1 MKKKFKCKGW
11 CSGLRKCCLM
21 MKFFMLF
28 MLLTALQVN
37 AVVKSQETLL
47 NVNVARV
54 SLVEVLKM
62 IESKSDYTCLYSH
75 EDVAK
80 VDNLTVELKNAT
92 VREILD
98 VCLKGTRLGYKIVDQ
113 TIVIRN
119 LSEMEQKNGEI
130 KQRTIT
136 GKVTD
141 KSGAPLPG
149 VTVMIKGLSVGTA
162 TDVTGSYKLAIPQ
175 EEKDF
180 ILQFSFVG
188 MKTQEVK
195 YVGKDTI
202 NVVLEE
208 EVNTMDEVVITGYQR
223 IDKRKNASS
232 VISVKGSELQEGA
245 AISIDNMLQGKLAGV
260 NIINPTSTP
269 GAAPKVRIRGASSI
283 SGNREPVWVVDGII
297 LEDPVPISAEEL
309 NSLDNVNL
317 IGNAI
322 ASINPEDID
331 RIDVLKDASA
341 TAIYGVKA
349 ANGVIVITTK
359 KGKYGKP
366 SVHYSGN
373 VGISLRPSYNNL
385 NRMNSKERIDVS
397 KEIEERGLTFGIKP
411 SNIGYEGALYD
422 LYAKRITQK
431 QFVDRVYDLEK
442 VNTDWYDELFR
453 TDVSHKHSLSISGG
467 SEFVNYYFSAGYAN
481 TNAVVKGSD
490 VESCNALLKL
500 NLELSKKLNVGL
512 SLRAYAA
519 TKKYLHGSIDPYGYA
534 YNTSRAIPAYNEDGS
549 YLFYNKTEGYET
561 ILNYNILNERD
572 NTGRKIKNQTIDFM
586 VDVNYKILSGLTF
599 SGVFSLSKA
608 NTKDSEWA
616 NEKSYYITDLRGV
629 NYGDELP
636 TDRNFVETGC
646 RLPYGGELKNDNTLS
661 STYTVRAGFNYFKR
675 LHETHEIDVNVGS
688 EARSVKYDGIST
700 VQRGY
705 LPDRGKKFVAIN
717 AAEWPLY
724 NEWLMANPDVVV
736 DRLTNVVSFYGTF
749 TYTYD
754 DRYTANFNIRTDGS
768 NKFGQDKSTK
778 FLPVWSAAVRW
789 NIHNEMFFSNI
800 QWMNLLALKGSYG
813 VQGNVHSDQ
822 TPNLIVSMSGMDDV
836 SKEYISSLNKLQN
849 PYLKWEK
856 TKSYNLALEFAFLNN
871 RISGCA
877 EYYLKKGED
886 QIITK
891 RVSTV
896 SGKRDVS
903 INGGDVE
910 NKGWEFTLNGTP
922 IKTKNFT
929 WGLSLNMYQNYNK
942 VTSKNQTQTY
952 DYKDYLQGNLIM
964 ESKPLDG
971 FYSYKFDGLD
981 EEGLPKFKD
990 IDEPDGIS
998 KEEMFAKAFAYSGK
1012 RVADF
1017 NGGFSTYFSF
1027 KGFTLNALF
1036 AFSVGKK
1043 VRLNNLYEST
1053 GQMLPLP
1060 QQNMSD
1066 EFVNRWRKG
1075 VNENTNIPA
1084 LSDLSLA
1091 YSDMDRKYTISS
1103 NKWEMYNNADLRV
1116 VSGDFLRMRNISLS
1130 YNLPE
1135 HLYKRIGVSGVS
1147 LRLEAGNLWLW
1158 ANKKLRGQDPE
1169 QMTLGSG
1176 TVPPTKSFTFGLN
1189 ISL

>member
-1 MKKKFKCKGW
+1 MKKMFDSWGSHVKKIPLQ
-11 CSGLRKCCLM
+11 GLLCLFILCLSLPLHAQNEEG
-21 MKFFMLF
+21 KI
-28 MLLTALQVN
+28 N
-37 AVVKSQETLL
+37 INVKDASVKEVL
-47 NVNVARV
+47 
-54 SLVEVLKM
+54 EVLKKYNYRLVYSTAVIDACKKKITLDM
-62 IESKSDYTCLYSH
+62 KKATPSQVLDEIFKETNLVYKIEGNLITIKEVKKDELL
-75 EDVAK
+75 VAQGVVK
-80 VDNLTVELKNAT
+80 DENGEPIPGVSVL
-92 VREILD
+92 I
-98 VCLKGTRLGYKIVDQ
+98 KGT
-113 TIVIRN
+113 
-119 LSEMEQKNGEI
+119 
-130 KQRTIT
+130 
-136 GKVTD
+136 VT
-141 KSGAPLPG
+141 
-149 VTVMIKGLSVGTA
+149 GTA
-162 TDVTGSYKLAIPQ
+162 TDNKGNFSLKVNKNSALI
-175 EEKDF
+175 
-180 ILQFSFVG
+180 FSFLG
-188 MKTQEVK
+188 METKTVFIESEKPIQ
-195 YVGKDTI
+195 
-202 NVVLEE
+202 VVMKEKTNE
-208 EVNTMDEVVITGYQR
+208 MEEVVITGYQK
-223 IDKRKNASS
+223 INKRESTSS
-232 VISVKGSELQEGA
+232 IVTMKAEDIIEPIGNRLDQ
-245 AISIDNMLQGKLAGV
+245 MLQGKIPGMAVLQQS
-260 NIINPTSTP
+260 STV
-269 GAAPKVRIRGASSI
+269 GASPKIRIRGSSSI
-283 SGNREPVWVVDGII
+283 IGNREPVWVLDGII
-297 LEDPVPISAEEL
+297 LEDPVPLDVTEL
-309 NSLDNVNL
+309 NSMDNVNL

-322 ASINPEDID
+322 SGLNPEDIE

-359 KGKYGKP
+359 RGKLGEPVLRYTT
-366 SVHYSGN
+366 SM
-373 VGISLRPSYNNL
+373 SLIARPTTDMMRL
-385 NRMNSKERIDVS
+385 MNSKERVEVS
-397 KEIEERGLTFGIKP
+397 EEIVNRGLQTVSGVPIGT
-411 SNIGYEGALYD
+411 IGYEGLIYQ
-422 LYAKRITQK
+422 LWHNEITRSEFDAGVK
-431 QFVDRVYDLEK
+431 ELKEM
-442 VNTDWYDELFR
+442 NTDWYKLLFR
-453 TDVSHKHSLSISGG
+453 NSFSHSHTLSLSGATDKVG
-467 SEFVNYYFSAGYAN
+467 YYFSFGF
-481 TNAVVKGSD
+481 SD
-490 VESCNALLKL
+490 QQGASLKESSNRFNFMS
-500 NLELSKKLNVGL
+500 NLDARLFHDKLNVSL
-512 SLRAYAA
+512 SLSASTTNGSRPYIDLYKYAFE
-519 TKKYLHGSIDPYGYA
+519 
-534 YNTSRAIPAYNEDGS
+534 TSRSIPAYNEDGS

-922 IKTKNFT
+922 IKTKDFI

-1103 NKWEMYNNADLRV
+1103 NKWA
-1116 VSGDFLRMRNISLS
+1116 
-1130 YNLPE
+1130 
-1135 HLYKRIGVSGVS
+1135 
-1147 LRLEAGNLWLW
+1147 
-1158 ANKKLRGQDPE
+1158 
-1169 QMTLGSG
+1169 
-1176 TVPPTKSFTFGLN
+1176 SFA
-1189 ISL
+1189 

>member
-1 MKKKFKCKGW
+1 
-11 CSGLRKCCLM
+11 M

-422 LYAKRITQK
+422 LYAKRITQE

-534 YNTSRAIPAYNEDGS
+534 YNTSRAIPAYNEDGTLAYYAMKEGEYGSDYLMSNVINELNETGSKNRTNSLNVSMNLSSKLTDWLSWDAVVGYNTSAYKQNNWATDKS
-549 YLFYNKTEGYET
+549 YKVSALRRTAYGYEPQGDDLKDFKSHSSLPFGG
-561 ILNYNILNERD
+561 ILDEDYTN
-572 NTGRKIKNQTIDFM
+572 NT
-586 VDVNYKILSGLTF
+586 S
-599 SGVFSLSKA
+599 
-608 NTKDSEWA
+608 
-616 NEKSYYITDLRGV
+616 
-629 NYGDELP
+629 
-636 TDRNFVETGC
+636 
-646 RLPYGGELKNDNTLS
+646 
-661 STYTVRAGFNYFKR
+661 YTVRTSLSFNKLWNDHSVSASAGLEVR
-675 LHETHEIDVNVGS
+675 GS
-688 EARSVKYDGIST
+688 KYDGTNSESY
-700 VQRGY
+700 GY
-705 LPDRGKKFVAIN
+705 LHDRGKKFIGIDPVD
-717 AAEWPLY
+717 Y
-724 NEWLMANPDVVV
+724 TGYANYSKSNVPTVMDNT
-736 DRLTNVVSFYGTF
+736 TNNMSYYATFAYGF
-749 TYTYD
+749 RG
-754 DRYTANFNIRTDGS
+754 RYVLSANVRGDAS
-768 NKFGQDKSTK
+768 NKLGQDKSAR
-778 FLPVWSAAVRW
+778 FLPIWSFSGRW
-789 NIHNEMFFSNI
+789 NVADESFMQNVNWVNDLSFR
-800 QWMNLLALKGSYG
+800 ASYG
-813 VQGNVHSDQ
+813 LQGNVTDAHN
-822 TPNLIVSMSGMDDV
+822 PNMIISLGSLDTKSMQ
-836 SKEYISSLNKLQN
+836 YIATLSSLPN
-849 PYLKWEK
+849 PGLKWEK
-856 TKSYNLALEFAFLNN
+856 TTSINLGLDFSLFKGA
-871 RISGCA
+871 ISA
-877 EYYLKKGED
+877 TVEYYTKKGKD
-886 QIITK
+886 QLISAS
-891 RVSTV
+891 VPST
-896 SGKRDVS
+896 
-903 INGGDVE
+903 NGATSVMLNAGTMS
-910 NKGWEFTLNGTP
+910 NKGWELSIMATP
-922 IKTKNFT
+922 VKTKDFAWSVSFNT
-929 WGLSLNMYQNYNK
+929 SKNYNK
-942 VTSKNQTQTY
+942 VTNSEYESVETY
-952 DYKDYLQGNLIM
+952 NNYINGSLIRNGK
-964 ESKPLDG
+964 SINS
-971 FYSYKFDGLD
+971 FYSYRYTGLD
-981 EEGLPKFKD
+981 ESGLPTFAGVRATD
-990 IDEPDGIS
+990 DEGNVIIS
-998 KEEMFAKAFAYSGK
+998 SREEALAAAFVYSGK
-1012 RVADF
+1012 REQDF
-1017 NGGFSTYFSF
+1017 TGGLSMNF
-1027 KGFTLNALF
+1027 KCKSISLNTLF
-1036 AFSVGKK
+1036 AMSLGAN
-1043 VRLNNLYEST
+1043 VRLNDLYQES
-1053 GQMLPLP
+1053 GGRIPYP
-1060 QQNMSD
+1060 ESNMSS
-1066 EFVNRWRKG
+1066 EFVNRWKEPG
-1075 VNENTNIPA
+1075 DE
-1084 LSDLSLA
+1084 
-1091 YSDMDRKYTISS
+1091 KYTDIPVLTDVSPSINSYAYLEGGTNVIAS
-1103 NKWEMYNNADLRV
+1103 NIWQMYNKSDLRV
-1116 VSGDFLRMRNISLS
+1116 VDGSFLRCKSISLTYS
-1130 YNLPE
+1130 LPKSF
-1135 HLYKRIGVSGVS
+1135 LSKCYIKSASIGLGVSNPFVIKSKDLKG
-1147 LRLEAGNLWLW
+1147 R
-1158 ANKKLRGQDPE
+1158 DPE
-1169 QMTLGSG
+1169 QSTLGSG
-1176 TVPPTKSFTFGLN
+1176 AIPPQSTYSFSLN
-1189 ISL
+1189 VSF